1 MSLTFRSCIRLP
13 LYYINRLLDA
23 GPMLVILTSL
33 VAIFTFGLGD
43 NENPDGISAYS
54 VFNRG
59 FQRILGSV
67 DAEALLAQH
76 LGGGFVG
83 GMAGMAGIGGGIPE
97 QEDHRPRAAAVAR
110 PRRPQAVEDEDEGG
124 SDSDD
129 DDDNQDDDNN
139 NGQGNTRGGARK
151 SGKKARRRN
160 QEQRQELRR
169 QRDAARALGLHGDGD
184 PDDQV
189 AMQRLIEQHVAEEQ
203 AQGR

>member
-1 MSLTFRSCIRLP
+1 
-13 LYYINRLLDA
+13 
-23 GPMLVILTSL
+23 MLVILTSL

-43 NENPDGISAYS
+43 NENPDGLSAYS

-59 FQRILGSV
+59 FERILGSV

-76 LGGGFVG
+76 VGGGFVG
-83 GMAGMAGIGGGIPE
+83 ALGGGMPE
-97 QEDHRPRAAAVAR
+97 QEDHRPPAAAVAR
-110 PRRPQAVEDEDEGG
+110 PRRPQAVEDEGDW
-124 SDSDD
+124 DSDD

-139 NGQGNTRGGARK
+139 GQGNNRGGARK

-160 QEQRQELRR
+160 LEQRQELRR

-189 AMQRLIEQHVAEEQ
+189 AMQRLIEQQIAEEEV
-203 AQGR
+203 QGR

>member
-1 MSLTFRSCIRLP
+1 
-13 LYYINRLLDA
+13 
-23 GPMLVILTSL
+23 MLVILTSL

-43 NENPDGISAYS
+43 NENPDGLSAYS

-59 FQRILGSV
+59 FERILGSV

-76 LGGGFVG
+76 VGGGFVG
-83 GMAGMAGIGGGIPE
+83 ALGGGMPE
-97 QEDHRPRAAAVAR
+97 QEDHRPPAAAVAR
-110 PRRPQAVEDEDEGG
+110 PRRPQAVEDEGDWD
-124 SDSDD
+124 SDDD

-139 NGQGNTRGGARK
+139 GQGNNRGGARK

-160 QEQRQELRR
+160 LEQRQELRR

-189 AMQRLIEQHVAEEQ
+189 AMQRLIEQQIAEEEV
-203 AQGR
+203 QGR